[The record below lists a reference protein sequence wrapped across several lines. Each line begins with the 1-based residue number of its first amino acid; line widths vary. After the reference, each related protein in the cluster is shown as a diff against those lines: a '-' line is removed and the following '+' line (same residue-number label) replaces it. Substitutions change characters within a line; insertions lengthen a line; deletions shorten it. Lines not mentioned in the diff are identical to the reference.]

1 MIINLHQIETSY
13 INVCDTALGMQKV
26 VPRYSDSFID
36 HGHSQYNKV
45 ASIVRVKAH
54 CLLGPRSF
62 PHNILQS
69 FGTASNEKY

>member
-45 ASIVRVKAH
+45 ASIVRINS
-54 CLLGPRSF
+54 LGPIADISVMRLS
-62 PHNILQS
+62 
-69 FGTASNEKY
+69 AS